1 MKMILLLVAGFSS
14 VFVLTSGAE
23 KKTNSLND
31 SPYASNNYPIN
42 IYWNNTHLHTANST
56 GAALMSNLKGW
67 PVDPFRFGRV
77 IDIQTQPWTAH
88 DTKKFKVKMT
98 KNIPMVNQKKP
109 MPHRFSIRPGAT
121 H

>member
-67 PVDPFRFGRV
+67 PVDPFRRV
-77 IDIQTQPWTAH
+77 IDIQTQRWTAH
-88 DTKKFKVKMT
+88 DVKDFKARKCQR
-98 KNIPMVNQKKP
+98 IYQ
-109 MPHRFSIRPGAT
+109 
-121 H
+121 